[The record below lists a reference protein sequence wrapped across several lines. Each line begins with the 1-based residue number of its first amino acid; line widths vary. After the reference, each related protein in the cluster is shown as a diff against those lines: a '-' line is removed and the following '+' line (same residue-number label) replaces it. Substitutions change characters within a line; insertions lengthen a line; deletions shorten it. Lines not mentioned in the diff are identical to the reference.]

1 MCKFQWARGHAPFTA
16 LATFALGALST
27 VAACGRSPATDT
39 APAVSVSSAQ
49 RPAEDPRLPLGLRG
63 QVDAYLEASGI
74 AKGPHVTELT
84 IDPTISAWADEAVS
98 HMAED
103 PQVREALMVVVDP
116 RSGEILALRGRRH
129 GKQDDAWDL
138 AVRGEYSPA
147 SVTKTF
153 TLAAALDAG
162 TVRADQRFQGDNGKA
177 LIDGKILTD
186 GSPHGEMSTTDMMVF
201 SSNIV
206 AGKMALA
213 LGKERLGEAF
223 GRFHFTE
230 APRIELQGARA
241 GNLKPFSSLTP
252 YQTAALGAGH
262 GFALSPLQV
271 VMGFASVVNDGVYN
285 RPTLVRRVKDE
296 TGRVVY
302 ESKSEPQRIL
312 RHETSETEM
321 RILEAAVDREDAHAK
336 TARIPGCHV
345 AGKTGTGEDA
355 DGWNYVTFAGTFP
368 AEKPRLVILAG
379 VVVREDSGHS
389 GPNTAAPFFRR
400 VAQKIVAANGC

>member
-1 MCKFQWARGHAPFTA
+1 MCKFH
-16 LATFALGALST
+16 LAQGVVLCLLSA
-27 VAACGRSPATDT
+27 VAACGGSPAAGT
-39 APAVSVSSAQ
+39 APSLSVSSAQ
-49 RPAEDPRLPLGLRG
+49 RPAEDSRIPQGLRG
-63 QVDAYLEASGI
+63 QVDTYLEASGLV
-74 AKGPHVTELT
+74 KGPHVTELT

-98 HMAED
+98 RMAED

-138 AVRGEYSPA
+138 AVRGEYTPA

-162 TVRADQRFQGDNGKA
+162 SVRVDQKFQGDNGKA
-177 LIDGKILTD
+177 LIDGQILTD

-201 SSNIV
+201 SSNIA
-206 AGKMALA
+206 AGKIALG

-223 GRFHFTE
+223 RRFHFFDV
-230 APRIELQGARA
+230 PRVELQGARA

-271 VMGFASVVNDGVYN
+271 VMGFASVVNDGVYQ
-285 RPTLVRRVKDE
+285 RPTLVRRVKDDS
-296 TGRVVY
+296 GRIVY
-302 ESKSEPQRIL
+302 EGKPEPQRIL
-312 RHETSETEM
+312 RHETAEAEM
-321 RILEAAVDREDAHAK
+321 RILEATVDRDDAHAK

-345 AGKTGTGEDA
+345 AGKTGSGEDVE
-355 DGWNYVTFAGTFP
+355 GWSYVTFAGTFP
-368 AEKPRLVILAG
+368 SEKPRFVILAG
-379 VVVREDSGHS
+379 VVAREDSGYS
-389 GPNTAAPFFRR
+389 GPKTAAPMFRQI
-400 VAQKIVAANGC
+400 AQKIIAANGC